1 MKLGPSSPSCFM
13 VFVCILFVNLSQAHL
28 EECLVKISFFVCCI
42 RAIEPLWKR
51 KWWTVAASLIRR
63 VTLTVQVT
71 FVVEEQVLLL
81 HPTGLVGKDK
91 ASLEKNDEI
100 SKYGAC
106 QVHLKTKVHVGNI
119 GASNGK
125 QCSLK
130 RGIEAGIEVVP
141 DIHLWNRVRGVF
153 QIPRKVGSSN
163 NTCIKSSIKLLI
175 HRP

>member
-1 MKLGPSSPSCFM
+1 M
-13 VFVCILFVNLSQAHL
+13 VFVCTLFVNLSQAHL

-42 RAIEPLWKR
+42 RAIEPFWKR

-91 ASLEKNDEI
+91 ASLEKNGEMNQ
-100 SKYGAC
+100 SKYGDC
-106 QVHLKTKVHVGNI
+106 LLHLETKVHVGDI
-119 GASNGK
+119 GASNGQ

-130 RGIEAGIEVVP
+130 RGNEAGIEDVP
-141 DIHLWNRVRGVF
+141 DIHLWN
-153 QIPRKVGSSN
+153 
-163 NTCIKSSIKLLI
+163 
-175 HRP
+175 